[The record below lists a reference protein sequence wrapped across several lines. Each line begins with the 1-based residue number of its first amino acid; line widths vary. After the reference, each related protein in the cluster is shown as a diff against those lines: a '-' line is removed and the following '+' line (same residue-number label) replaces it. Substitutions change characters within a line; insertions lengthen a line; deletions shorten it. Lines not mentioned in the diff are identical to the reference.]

1 MTSTSINFDPFHP
14 TCPHCRAQMVV
25 NSAEKGIMN
34 DNGYFYLIPLI
45 CLECQMELWV
55 KAMPV
60 GVTCDE
66 KFANKLSG
74 GIQ

>member
-1 MTSTSINFDPFHP
+1 
-14 TCPHCRAQMVV
+14 MVV
-25 NSAEKGIMN
+25 NPAKKGIMN

-45 CLECQMELWV
+45 CLDCQMELWV

-66 KFANKLSG
+66 KFANKLNG